1 MAGPEPP
8 STTARTA
15 TPTTRVA
22 TVRGTTVALRAF
34 LLESGR
40 SGWSVRPAPA
50 GPLPVASRR
59 STEES
64 WMRVLRFDHPQ
75 AALAAYPSL
84 LASQGR
90 GIDPGTPL
98 VVDVRPESPAQPHFE
113 ARFAGHAGRDHA
125 DPVLE
130 RVPLGR
136 PKADPFEL
144 LARYFDMHLYFANW
158 GTRRLMF
165 RLPVAAV
172 DLDVLRAYA
181 PGGPVTLTTAGEHA
195 VLDLW
200 SEVEEPE
207 DDWFEA
213 GQLAASLTPLRAE
226 LLRGDCRVAYL
237 AWLLAVQDGEVDAE
251 AQEPPVPHGLATG
264 SAPLAA
270 LADFLRLDQ
279 DLLAAAAESDNED
292 RDEPGRLRAWIK
304 RLPAQEWERWLL
316 RAADNPDLRLG
327 SELLGEL
334 RRAHPPVASGRR
346 TVARLQARSEELRA
360 SRRRA
365 AAELAAQ
372 ARAAAAAARS
382 RRLAELARRGDGAWQ
397 ELEWRRRWSGYR

>member
-1 MAGPEPP
+1 MSEYQCYEFLALDRRLTAQEMVELRSI
-8 STTARTA
+8 STRAEI
-15 TPTTRVA
+15 TPT
-22 TVRGTTVALRAF
+22 
-34 LLESGR
+34 
-40 SGWSVRPAPA
+40 
-50 GPLPVASRR
+50 
-59 STEES
+59 
-64 WMRVLRFDHPQ
+64 RFWNEYHWGD
-75 AALAAYPSL
+75 L
-84 LASQGR
+84 
-90 GIDPGTPL
+90 
-98 VVDVRPESPAQPHFE
+98 
-113 ARFAGHAGRDHA
+113 
-125 DPVLE
+125 
-130 RVPLGR
+130 
-136 PKADPFEL
+136 KADPFEL

-172 DLDVLRAYA
+172 DLDILRAYA

-226 LLRGDCRVAYL
+226 LLRGDRRVAYL

-360 SRRRA
+360 ARRRA

-397 ELEWRRRWSGYR
+397 ELEQLVEARAYDQAVGLAMDLRDAAAQAGRPEEFDRRIAEVKQRHARRRGFLDRLRRAGTAPMADAAERRTEVVL

>member
-1 MAGPEPP
+1 VSEYQCYEFLALDRRLTAQEMVELRSI
-8 STTARTA
+8 STRAEI
-15 TPTTRVA
+15 TPT
-22 TVRGTTVALRAF
+22 
-34 LLESGR
+34 
-40 SGWSVRPAPA
+40 
-50 GPLPVASRR
+50 
-59 STEES
+59 
-64 WMRVLRFDHPQ
+64 RFWNEYHWGD
-75 AALAAYPSL
+75 L
-84 LASQGR
+84 
-90 GIDPGTPL
+90 
-98 VVDVRPESPAQPHFE
+98 
-113 ARFAGHAGRDHA
+113 
-125 DPVLE
+125 
-130 RVPLGR
+130 
-136 PKADPFEL
+136 KADPFEL

-172 DLDVLRAYA
+172 DLDILRAYA

-226 LLRGDCRVAYL
+226 LLRGDRRVAYL

-292 RDEPGRLRAWIK
+292 RDELGRLRAWIK

-360 SRRRA
+360 ARRRA

-397 ELEWRRRWSGYR
+397 ELEQLVEARAYDQAVGLAMDLRDAAAQAGRPEEFDRRIAEVKQRHARRRGFLDRLRRAGTAPMADAAERRTEVVL